1 MKSTSY
7 ILAIVL
13 SLLTLLSAGIG
24 LGFFNLGESKMG
36 DWGDYL
42 GGVAGV
48 VALIWLIIGHL
59 DNQREIIQT
68 QNDLKSQLEL
78 TREAV
83 GALTRI
89 ASGTQVQAA
98 EALAEAEPRF
108 QHVGSMGM
116 PIGRGVMSLAPLSGY
131 IQLQNEGGPVILK
144 EALATT
150 DQISV
155 LLENNGLCDKGSRLK
170 LILHSKIPLKNSG
183 AIHIRLLFT
192 DKFQRSGFADIKV
205 EAFDRAPDI
214 QVHIGSPKD
223 IEHGNT
229 NG

>member
-1 MKSTSY
+1 MKPISY
-7 ILAIVL
+7 FVAIGASLVL
-13 SLLTLLSAGIG
+13 VIAAIFG
-24 LGFFNLGESKMG
+24 LFFFSLGEAKMG

-42 GGVAGV
+42 GGVAAV

-68 QNDLKSQLEL
+68 QNDLKRQLEL

-83 GALTRI
+83 GAFTRI

-108 QHVGSMGM
+108 QYVDSMAI
-116 PIGRGVMSLAPLSGY
+116 PIGRGVMPLAPLSGY
-131 IQLQNEGGPVILK
+131 IQLQNEGGPVKL
-144 EALATT
+144 ENALAIT

-155 LLENNGLCDKGSRLK
+155 SLENVGQCAKGSRLK
-170 LILHSKIPLKNSG
+170 LILKSETPLNNSG

-192 DKFQRSGFADIKV
+192 DNFGRSGFADIRV

>member
-1 MKSTSY
+1 MTPSSY
-7 ILAIVL
+7 TVAIVL
-13 SLLTLLSAGIG
+13 SLVLLISAGVG
-24 LGFFNLGESKMG
+24 LRYFNLSEAKMG

-48 VALIWLIIGHL
+48 VALIWLIVAHL
-59 DNQREIIQT
+59 DSQREIIQT

-98 EALAEAEPRF
+98 EALVEAEPRF
-108 QHVGSMGM
+108 QHVGNMGM
-116 PIGRGVMSLAPLSGY
+116 PVRNGVMPIAPLNGY
-131 IQLQNEGGPVILK
+131 IQLENVGGLVMLEK
-144 EALATT
+144 ASATT

-155 LLENNGLCDKGSRLK
+155 SLENNGLCDKGSRLK
-170 LILHSKIPLKNSG
+170 LFRQSKTPLKNSG

-205 EAFDRAPDI
+205 HAFDKAPDI

>member
-59 DNQREIIQT
+59 DNQREILQT

-83 GALTRI
+83 GALLDVAADIGCDWAPNLYPRAAHLAKASESSLRNLFGSWPLSTVKKKSRATARNVTEEDVNLLFARYQAIGIGRDRLSYTPEMTNLTRQFND
-89 ASGTQVQAA
+89 AT
-98 EALAEAEPRF
+98 ALACTEATVWKR
-108 QHVGSMGM
+108 
-116 PIGRGVMSLAPLSGY
+116 
-131 IQLQNEGGPVILK
+131 
-144 EALATT
+144 
-150 DQISV
+150 
-155 LLENNGLCDKGSRLK
+155 LLGRLK
-170 LILHSKIPLKNSG
+170 
-183 AIHIRLLFT
+183 R
-192 DKFQRSGFADIKV
+192 
-205 EAFDRAPDI
+205 
-214 QVHIGSPKD
+214 
-223 IEHGNT
+223 GN
-229 NG
+229 GRVGQSDL

>member
-1 MKSTSY
+1 MKPISY
-7 ILAIVL
+7 IVAIVA
-13 SLLTLLSAGIG
+13 SLVLVIAAGIG
-24 LGFFNLGESKMG
+24 LCFFSLNDAKMG

-42 GGVAGV
+42 GGVAAV

-98 EALAEAEPRF
+98 KALAEAEPQF
-108 QHVGSMGM
+108 QHVDSTGM
-116 PIGRGVMSLAPLSGY
+116 PVRRGVMPLTPLSGY
-131 IQLQNEGGPVILK
+131 IQLQNVGGPVMLEK
-144 EALATT
+144 ASAVT

-155 LLENNGLCDKGSRLK
+155 SLENNGLCDKRSRLK
-170 LILHSKIPLKNSG
+170 LILQSKTPLKNFG
-183 AIHIRLLFT
+183 AIHIRLLFK

-205 EAFDRAPDI
+205 DAFEKAPDI
-214 QVHIGSPKD
+214 QVQIGSPKD
-223 IEHGNT
+223 LEYGNT

>member
-1 MKSTSY
+1 MKPISC
-7 ILAIVL
+7 IVAIVF
-13 SLLTLLSAGIG
+13 SLVLVIAAGIG
-24 LGFFNLGESKMG
+24 LCFFSLGEAKMG

-68 QNDLKSQLEL
+68 QSDLKSQLEL
-78 TREAV
+78 TRTAV
-83 GALTRI
+83 DALTRF

-98 EALAEAEPRF
+98 EALTDAEPRF
-108 QHVGSMGM
+108 QYVSSTATPVGDGLM
-116 PIGRGVMSLAPLSGY
+116 PIAQFNGH
-131 IQLQNEGGPVILK
+131 IQLENTGGPVML
-144 EALATT
+144 ERASATT

-155 LLENNGLCDKGSRLK
+155 SLGNNGLCDKGSRLK
-170 LILHSKIPLKNSG
+170 LILQSKTPLKNSG

-192 DKFQRSGFADIKV
+192 DKFQRPGFADIKAV
-205 EAFDRAPDI
+205 AFDRSPEI

-229 NG
+229 ND